1 MAILHIDKN
10 EYENSIKTSDKV
22 VLLDF
27 YADWCGPCKMIA
39 PIIQE
44 ISDERD
50 DIIVAKVN
58 VDTCPELAIDFKIAS
73 IPTIVIIKDGV
84 AVNKAIGY
92 RSKEQILEL
101 LNI

>member
-10 EYENSIKTSDKV
+10 EFESKIKTSDKV

-39 PIIQE
+39 PIVEE
-44 ISDERD
+44 IANEKD

-58 VDTCPELAIDFKIAS
+58 VDECPELAIDFKVAS
-73 IPTIVIIKDGV
+73 IPTLIVLKDGV
-84 AVNKAIGY
+84 SISKAIGY

-101 LNI
+101 LNV